1 MEGKV
6 TMSANLVTWP
16 DYICKIEGHG
26 SLKVS
31 FDKDTARLNV
41 LEGERLFEGMLLGR
55 SLYEAPFITAR
66 ICGVCP
72 TVHSVTAY
80 QGAEAAL
87 GIGVSEP
94 AARLRKVLLAAQ
106 SVQSHALH
114 VFVLALPDYLG
125 LDNAIEIAGKH
136 PNEFAIALRLKDIGD
151 RTISVI
157 GGRPVH
163 PLSVTIG
170 GFSKLPELEQLETLH
185 KAAGERIA
193 DAEATVELL
202 KTLNYPKFAR
212 PTEYFSLK
220 SPDEYATYG
229 DAGARIASSKGFD
242 SEIMGYRAKGG
253 ILEVVKDYSTAKFG
267 THGGHGIMVGS
278 LARLNVNKDK
288 LHPKA
293 RKAFANSKI
302 ELGNIFHNVPAQG
315 IEMIHYLED
324 IQLNLKWLIDNGV
337 EDALA
342 PKLFWKAGEGAA
354 SSEAPRGTLYYY
366 YKVDRNGVIG
376 EADII
381 TPTAQNLTNIEEDAN
396 QLLVDTKGK
405 PTAERKKL
413 LDMLLRAY
421 DPCLSCAAH

>member
-6 TMSANLVTWP
+6 TMSALVTWP

-31 FDKDTARLNV
+31 FDKDTSRLNV

-72 TVHSVTAY
+72 TAHTVVAY
-80 QGAEAAL
+80 QAAEAAL
-87 GIGVSEP
+87 GIKVSE
-94 AARLRKVLLAAQ
+94 ASARLREVLMAAQ
-106 SVQSHALH
+106 NVQSHALH

-125 LDNAIEIAGKH
+125 LDNAIEIAVKH

-163 PLSVTIG
+163 PLAVTIG
-170 GFSKLPELEQLETLH
+170 GFSKLPEIEQLETLH
-185 KAAGERIA
+185 KVAGERIA

-202 KTLNYPKFAR
+202 KTLNYPKFSR

-220 SPDEYATYG
+220 SPKEYATYG
-229 DAGARIASSKGFD
+229 DGARIASSKGFD
-242 SEIMGYRAKGG
+242 SEIIGYRAKGG
-253 ILEVVKDYSTAKFG
+253 IMETVKDYSTAKFG
-267 THGGHGIMVGS
+267 SHAGHGLMVGS
-278 LARLNVNKDK
+278 LARLNVNKEH
-288 LHPKA
+288 LHPRAKKA
-293 RKAFANSKI
+293 YANSKI
-302 ELGNIFHNVPAQG
+302 DLGNTFHNVLAQG
-315 IEMIHYLED
+315 IETIHYLED
-324 IQLNLKWLIDNGV
+324 LELNLKWLIDNGV
-337 EDALA
+337 DGALA
-342 PKLFWKAGEGAA
+342 PKFSWKAGEGAGA
-354 SSEAPRGTLYYY
+354 SEVPRGTLYYY
-366 YKVDRNGVIG
+366 YKVDKNGVI
-376 EADII
+376 ENADII

-396 QLLVDTKGK
+396 QLLKDTKGK